1 MTMNGLIVLVPY
13 TGGQD
18 FYPEAEY
25 EFEESEGED
34 DEVESDE
41 EEELI
46 AYLPVYVETE
56 DEDLALMAVAYEAW
70 ANYKYVASPSTWHTA
85 HEWEER
91 GYPGTLEAP
100 GVDLPSTEEAFEIP
114 EPGDCFCCGSLSDYE
129 VMTPKEM
136 LEQLREDPQH
146 FVMTFLDEDESLWK
160 QFDDWSI
167 RILNYPLFTRK

>member
-46 AYLPVYVETE
+46 AYL
-56 DEDLALMAVAYEAW
+56 
-70 ANYKYVASPSTWHTA
+70 
-85 HEWEER
+85 
-91 GYPGTLEAP
+91 
-100 GVDLPSTEEAFEIP
+100 
-114 EPGDCFCCGSLSDYE
+114 SLY
-129 VMTPKEM
+129 
-136 LEQLREDPQH
+136 
-146 FVMTFLDEDESLWK
+146 
-160 QFDDWSI
+160 
-167 RILNYPLFTRK
+167 